1 MNLKKLIGIIIIMLM
16 FGTALPVINSLGES
30 ISNDNWYYL
39 PSYPNYAPS
48 GLPDFDQRAQFDWK
62 FGDDW
67 THCSPTS
74 YADILWWFDS
84 KHESQDGTPGDG
96 VDDYPLVP
104 DFNAPGLPD
113 PGPNSDDHNF
123 NNVNDMD
130 TRWKGDNSGEL
141 IERLGYYC
149 NTNFLRIPIR
159 SGIIGTT
166 LFWERFGLLK
176 YFRDAGL
183 KNDYKLKHIYY
194 PDFSTVVEHV
204 QNNDGVKLFLYHY
217 DADDKVI
224 DWGHSVAVAGINPDG
239 YIALS
244 DPWYNEMNP
253 QDRHSDY
260 NDASI
265 VSHDIYE
272 VNFEVPFE
280 LILFSW
286 WLPEYAK
293 GWKDGAVIYCAT
305 IISEKN

>member
-1 MNLKKLIGIIIIMLM
+1 MI
-16 FGTALPVINSLGES
+16 GTAIPVISSLGEN

-62 FGDDW
+62 LGDDW
-67 THCSPTS
+67 SHCAPVS
-74 YADILWWFDS
+74 YACILWWFDS

-104 DFNAPGLPD
+104 DFNAPSTPN

-166 LFWERFGLLK
+166 LFWEWFGLHK
-176 YFRDAGL
+176 YFRDVGL
-183 KNDYKLKHIYY
+183 KNDYKVRHIYY
-194 PDFSTVVEHV
+194 PDFSKVVEHV
-204 QNNDGVKLFLYHY
+204 QNNDGVKLFLYRY

-224 DWGHSVAVAGINPDG
+224 DWGHSVAVAGINQDG

-253 QDRHSDY
+253 QPSHSDY

-272 VNFEVPFE
+272 VDFEVPFE

-286 WLPEYAK
+286 WLPEYSK

-305 IISEKN
+305 IISETS